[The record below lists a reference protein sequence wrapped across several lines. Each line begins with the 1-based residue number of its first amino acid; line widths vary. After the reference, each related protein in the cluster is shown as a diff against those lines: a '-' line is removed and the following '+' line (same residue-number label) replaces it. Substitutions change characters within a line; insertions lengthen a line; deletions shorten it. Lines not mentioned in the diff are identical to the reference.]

1 MKTTNNIRVE
11 RARHCLT
18 QSDLAKEVGCSRQ
31 TIYSIE
37 NGKFNP
43 SITVVFKILKYLN
56 SLKSEENQISIEDLF
71 QLVKN

>member
-1 MKTTNNIRVE
+1 MKTTNNIRIE
-11 RARHCLT
+11 RARHRLT

-43 SITVVFKILKYLN
+43 SITVVFRILKFLN
-56 SLKSEENQISIEDLF
+56 TLKSDENQIKVEDLF